1 MLALYMNSFPTF
13 FYPLTVNYMGLGDKE
28 VLPMALLSLGQ
39 SYGLMTHG
47 PDHAGHLSYL
57 RPGE

>member
-1 MLALYMNSFPTF
+1 MNSFPTF